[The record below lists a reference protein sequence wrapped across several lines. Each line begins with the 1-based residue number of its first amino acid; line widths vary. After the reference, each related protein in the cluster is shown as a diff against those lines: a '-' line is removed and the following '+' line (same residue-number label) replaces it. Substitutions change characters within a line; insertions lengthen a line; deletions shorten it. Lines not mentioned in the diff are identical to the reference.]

1 MCRGITDGIPCECD
15 AYDPPVDPK
24 APSLCRE
31 CAHGKSKHSN
41 LPSTAAPHSA
51 VQTKKSVLDVFTS
64 RAEKNISE
72 RLPGQDRITDFD
84 TARQDA
90 LKGFRVEDSPR
101 QDTGKKPKGKK
112 KAGKGT
118 EVAVK
123 ETVASKV
130 VLFVSGVKNQQLQ
143 GSTKAPTLVDMD
155 LLGLHQ
161 CVATDVVIKVNATH
175 QDCTDLFERL
185 FSPMFQWM
193 AKSKKGGTWVIISK
207 ECHTLRVV
215 PKARPNG
222 ADIAQYQI
230 PKAKTQGIMVFIG
243 LTKTV
248 PVDLYESWFTGQV
261 IQEPSSG
268 IESDNMDVLMVA
280 SSDGSDDNN
289 SDYNPVRDPD
299 AEDYDFSPAPVPF
312 EKYETRKEP
321 VPSKRKMESVDNDIE
336 QTAVK
341 KQKIYGRASHPTQT
355 ASSSKSKLPDPQ
367 VLQILS
373 RDNFSLLMIKSL
385 SFSYYTIALLALTL
399 IPYHCAPRSHSH
411 SLPEILPLC
420 VTLILHALYALASY
434 NNSTAVIL
442 LLYHSLYTLAFYQ
455 TFTVVS
461 LCHPH
466 SFSIH
471 LLPLLCL
478 FIHP

>member
-1 MCRGITDGIPCECD
+1 MCRGITDGIPCDCN

-31 CAHGKSKHSN
+31 CAHGKSKHSD
-41 LPSTAAPHSA
+41 LPSTAAPHSS
-51 VQTKKSVLDVFTS
+51 VKTKKSVLDVFTS
-64 RAEKNISE
+64 RAEKTISE
-72 RLPGQDRITDFD
+72 RLPSKDRITDFGTAKQD
-84 TARQDA
+84 TLR
-90 LKGFRVEDSPR
+90 GFRVEDAPR
-101 QDTGKKPKGKK
+101 QDASKKPKGKK

-143 GSTKAPTLVDMD
+143 GSTKALTLVDID

-161 CVATDVVIKVNATH
+161 CVATDVVIKDNTTH

-185 FSPMFQWM
+185 FSPMFEWM
-193 AKSKKGGTWVIISK
+193 AKNKKGGTWVIISK

-230 PKAKTQGIMVFIG
+230 PKRKTQEIMLFIA

-248 PVDLYESWFTGQV
+248 PVDQYKSWFTGPV

-268 IESDNMDVLMVA
+268 IESDNEDVLMVA
-280 SSDGSDDNN
+280 SSNDNN
-289 SDYNPVRDPD
+289 SDYDPVRDPD
-299 AEDYDFSPAPVPF
+299 AEDYGFSPRPVAF
-312 EKYETRKEP
+312 EKYQTRKDP

-341 KQKIYGRASHPTQT
+341 KQKIDSSVQTFGLRKIAGLPRAHREGCQGNHPSVPPSLRLRPIAPPHCLVRSFVWPRPTFQPSALYPSQHLRPERRPLSLRTLFPSAPLHPVALTGTCYVIKLETT
-355 ASSSKSKLPDPQ
+355 ADHSGH
-367 VLQILS
+367 V
-373 RDNFSLLMIKSL
+373 
-385 SFSYYTIALLALTL
+385 LLAST
-399 IPYHCAPRSHSH
+399 YKN
-411 SLPEILPLC
+411 
-420 VTLILHALYALASY
+420 LA
-434 NNSTAVIL
+434 
-442 LLYHSLYTLAFYQ
+442 
-455 TFTVVS
+455 
-461 LCHPH
+461 
-466 SFSIH
+466 
-471 LLPLLCL
+471 
-478 FIHP
+478 